1 MVRFLHPMK
10 TLKMKV
16 ETDQLK
22 VETEEM
28 KVESEEMKA
37 QIKSLVMGMGL
48 LENTGRIFA

>member
-1 MVRFLHPMK
+1 MK

-22 VETEEM
+22 VETDQM

-37 QIKSLVMGMGL
+37 KTNLWRWPWGCL
-48 LENTGRIFA
+48 NTQVGYLHEPKD